1 MNKAIRGLLVVSMLV
16 LLATVVEPVGVASA
30 QTTYIAV
37 PAVAFH
43 LGANT
48 SYNASFGAVQ
58 ANGSDVVRA
67 EVYFSTF
74 GRRVCRLTMWARDP
88 SDNNVTGR
96 LVRKRTQ
103 ADGSESGP
111 APETIASV
119 SSTGLDDALRRFDT
133 TVISQP
139 VIAAA
144 YNYWVELDFSGG
156 TIHVIGLRIQ
166 IDDAC

>member
-1 MNKAIRGLLVVSMLV
+1 MNKAIRGLVLVSLLV
-16 LLATVVEPVGVASA
+16 LMATVVGPAGEASA

-37 PAVAFH
+37 PAAAFH
-43 LGANT
+43 VGGNT
-48 SYNASFGAVQ
+48 SYNASFNAVQ

-67 EVYFSTF
+67 EVYFSTV
-74 GRRVCRLTMWARDP
+74 GRRVCRLTLWARDP
-88 SDNNVTGR
+88 SDSDVTGR

-103 ADGSESGP
+103 ADGSDFGP
-111 APETIASV
+111 AAETIASV
-119 SSTGLDDALRRFDT
+119 SSTGADNALRRFDT
-133 TVISQP
+133 TAISQP

-166 IDDAC
+166 VDDVC